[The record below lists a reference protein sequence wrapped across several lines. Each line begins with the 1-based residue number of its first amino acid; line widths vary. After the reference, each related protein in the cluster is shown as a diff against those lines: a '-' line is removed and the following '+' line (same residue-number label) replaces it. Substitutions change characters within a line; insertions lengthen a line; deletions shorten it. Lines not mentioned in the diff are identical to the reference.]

1 MKVILLENVSNLGE
15 MGAEVNVKDGYAR
28 NFLIPRMLAV
38 ICNRK
43 NQAQNTHRKRMLERK
58 LNKQLSIAHTKAEA
72 LAKLT
77 IAIPKQVGE
86 EERIFGTVTTAEIEK
101 IITDNGIEVARKDI
115 HLTTDIK
122 KLGDYEAEVKLH
134 PKLTTTLKFAVIPL
148 AQETQE

>member
-1 MKVILLENVSNLGE
+1 MKVILLEDVNNLGA
-15 MGAEVNVKDGYAR
+15 MGTEVNVKDGYAR
-28 NFLIPRMLAV
+28 NFLIPQMLAV

-86 EERIFGTVTTAEIEK
+86 EERIFGTVTNAEIEK
-101 IITDNGIEVARKDI
+101 ILADNGIEIARKDI
-115 HLTTDIK
+115 HLPAEIK
-122 KLGDYEAEVKLH
+122 KVGDYEAAIKLH
-134 PKLTTTLKFAVIPL
+134 SKLTAPLKFSVVP
-148 AQETQE
+148 QDTQE